1 MTRSGSVIVLTVVAA
16 LFASF
21 SGAAF
26 AGGGGAVI
34 EPRAGLKWAQGGVPE
49 VSTCTLEGD
58 MAKGPSHFY
67 LRYAAGFAAPLHH
80 HSADHYITTVSGT
93 LVLTVDGKEH
103 RLPPGSYFAL
113 TGKKEHV
120 ARCEGSEDCVMFA
133 DARGPWDVVMAS
145 DKAKTP

>member
-1 MTRSGSVIVLTVVAA
+1 MTRSGSVIAFTVVTT
-16 LFASF
+16 LCFSF
-21 SGAAF
+21 LGAVS
-26 AGGGGAVI
+26 AGGGGAAI
-34 EPRAGLKWAQGGVPE
+34 EPRAALKWAQGGVPE

-67 LRYAAGFAAPLHH
+67 LKYAAGFVAPLHH
-80 HSADHYITTVSGT
+80 HSPDHYVTTVSGT

-113 TGKKEHV
+113 TGKKEHA

-133 DARGPWDVVMAS
+133 DARGPWDVVMAN
-145 DKAKTP
+145 DKVKKP